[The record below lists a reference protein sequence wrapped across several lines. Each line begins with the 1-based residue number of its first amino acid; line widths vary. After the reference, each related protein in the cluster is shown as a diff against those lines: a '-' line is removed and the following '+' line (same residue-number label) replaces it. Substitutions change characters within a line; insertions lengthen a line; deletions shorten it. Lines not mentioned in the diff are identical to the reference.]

1 MFSKEWNKI
10 YKSNLQLNVWPWTE
24 LVSLV
29 KKYKKNKKKKTRI
42 LELGCG
48 TGSNI
53 PFLRS
58 LKYEYYSIEGSS
70 EAVKK
75 VKKKYPELSDKI
87 VVGDFTK
94 DLFFKKNF
102 DIIIDRG
109 SLTHNNDKSIKQTLE
124 SLLKNINKGG
134 LFIGIDWFSKKD
146 SDFKKGIKIDSFTKT
161 RINSGK
167 LMNVGAIH
175 FTDIRNLRKLFKDW
189 KILEIFEKTINYYK
203 PNKSFKRS
211 VWTIVAKKK

>member
-10 YKSNLQLNVWPWTE
+10 YKSNLQLNVWPWIE

-29 KKYKKNKKKKTRI
+29 IKFKKKRKKKMRI

-48 TGSNI
+48 SGSNI
-53 PFLRS
+53 PFFRS
-58 LKYEYYSIEGSS
+58 LKYEYYSIEGSP

-75 VKKKYPELSDKI
+75 VKKKYPDLKNKI

-94 DLFFKKNF
+94 NLFFKKKF
-102 DIIIDRG
+102 DIVIDRG
-109 SLTHNNDKSIKQTLE
+109 SLTHNNDNSIKETLK

-146 SDFKKGIKIDSFTKT
+146 TDFKKGIKIDSFTKT
-161 RINSGK
+161 KINSGK
-167 LMNVGAIH
+167 LRNVGAIH
-175 FTDIRNLRKLFKDW
+175 FTDIGNLKKLFNDW

-203 PNKSFKRS
+203 PNKKFKRS